1 MRLKSVETTPN
12 PNSMKL
18 NFHES
23 LGKAITYTS
32 EDAQDSPVFVRDLL
46 NIDGVKSVF
55 VCQDFITINRVPGAV
70 WDKILAAAKQI
81 RGGETTGTVD
91 EIAGNA
97 DEAAGNADEAADA
110 GETAATLRQKE
121 RFNAEK
127 SGQVSVVVQTF
138 KGIPLQVK
146 VLADGVEK
154 RVALPERFS
163 AAALR
168 VQDETRA
175 DFLKERYWADW
186 GVRYGDADEIAAQVA
201 DEIEG
206 TVDEKS
212 LQSLC
217 DVATGKVVEAAKPAS
232 QAESEANLASS
243 DWHVR
248 LRAVQELGL
257 GEDDI
262 PLLERALRD
271 EQMQVRRF
279 AAAGLGAT
287 GSNKAVASLCRA
299 LLNDVAVAVRRTA
312 GDALSDIGDVSAQ
325 EDVCKSLSDENKLVR
340 WRACRFLA
348 EVGTK
353 DALPSLKSV
362 LDDKEFEVRL
372 EAEAAVERIMKG
384 DKGLAPVWKRMHEDN
399 TNS

>member
-1 MRLKSVETTPN
+1 MRAKPLAMRTKP
-12 PNSMKL
+12 L
-18 NFHES
+18 
-23 LGKAITYTS
+23 A
-32 EDAQDSPVFVRDLL
+32 VRTKPLC
-46 NIDGVKSVF
+46 G
-55 VCQDFITINRVPGAV
+55 
-70 WDKILAAAKQI
+70 
-81 RGGETTGTVD
+81 
-91 EIAGNA
+91 A
-97 DEAAGNADEAADA
+97 DENAADP
-110 GETAATLRQKE
+110 GETAAALRQKE

-146 VLADGVEK
+146 VLADGIEK

-163 AAALR
+163 AAAR
-168 VQDETRA
+168 MVQDETNA

-201 DEIEG
+201 DEIDG

-217 DVATGKVVEAAKPAS
+217 DVATGKVIEATKPAS
-232 QAESEANLASS
+232 PAESEANLASP

-262 PLLERALRD
+262 PLLERALCD

-287 GSNKAVASLCRA
+287 GNSKAVASLCRA

-312 GDALSDIGDVSAQ
+312 GDALSDIGDLSAQ

-353 DALPSLKSV
+353 DALSSSKQFWTIRSLRCASK
-362 LDDKEFEVRL
+362 LRQPLTEFSRETR
-372 EAEAAVERIMKG
+372 R
-384 DKGLAPVWKRMHEDN
+384 LAPVWKRMHED
-399 TNS
+399 TSGS